1 MSHSQLEAYTRSDEV
16 ADFAAVVVYSRDKD
30 MPYIEDTP
38 YIRDLLLEQF
48 DDVDDPDHGMSA
60 EQAENIAAF
69 VQKQENDDVDIIVSC
84 QYGQSRSAGIAAAIA
99 AYLGQD
105 EMKIFSNSNK
115 MPNMRCYAL
124 VCQALGIERSEE
136 EIRERFLINANA

>member
-1 MSHSQLEAYTRSDEV
+1 MSHSQFETYARSDDV
-16 ADFAAVVVYSRDKD
+16 ADFVAVVVYSRNKD
-30 MPYIEDTP
+30 VPYTEDAP
-38 YIRDLLLEQF
+38 CMKDLLFEQF
-48 DDVDDPDHGMSA
+48 DDVDDPDCGMST
-60 EQAENIAAF
+60 EQAENIVAF
-69 VQKQENDDVDIIVSC
+69 VRKHENDNVDIIVSC